1 MKKMGDNKV
10 YICLFTCG
18 VTRGIH
24 LEIVED
30 LSVETFLQALRRF
43 AAHRSLPCILISDN
57 ASTFQAAAA
66 KDLEELISSTQ
77 MSESLCTLGVQWKF
91 ISKRA
96 PWYGGFWERLIGLTK
111 MALKKMLGN

>member
-1 MKKMGDNKV
+1 MGDNKA

-18 VTRGIH
+18 VTRAVH

-43 AAHRSLPCILISDN
+43 AARRSLPRILISDN
-57 ASTFQAAAA
+57 ASTFQAAA

-91 ISKRA
+91 IPKRA
-96 PWYGGFWERLIGLTK
+96 PWYGGFWERLIGLSSQK
-111 MALKKMLGN
+111 GVGKGIS